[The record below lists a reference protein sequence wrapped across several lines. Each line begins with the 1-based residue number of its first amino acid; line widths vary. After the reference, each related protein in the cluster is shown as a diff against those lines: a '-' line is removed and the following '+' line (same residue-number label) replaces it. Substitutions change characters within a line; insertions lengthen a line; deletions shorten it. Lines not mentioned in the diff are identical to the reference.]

1 MKEFK
6 WRARRDSNPKGK
18 HPIRNALSPRAVRGK
33 QAITIAV
40 CAAIVLSAYLILYRA
55 TASFNPSPQS
65 VTLDTSAS
73 CSPAA
78 PPCPAFMIE
87 SANLTARNTADYTSQ
102 WLTLKVT
109 ALGPS
114 EVSEFSVYFSGS
126 PLGNVTE
133 ELLPGQTK
141 TFGGWGI
148 PTTIGVVPGRSYA
161 VVVEAEILGPGG
173 QVSAEFW
180 SAVQVVAR

>member
-1 MKEFK
+1 M
-6 WRARRDSNPKGK
+6 R
-18 HPIRNALSPRAVRGK
+18 VK

-40 CAAIVLSAYLILYRA
+40 CAAFVLSAYLILYGA
-55 TASFNPSPQS
+55 TESFNPSPKS

-78 PPCPAFMIE
+78 PPCPAFKIE
-87 SANLTARNTADYTSQ
+87 SANLTARNATDYTSQ
-102 WLTLKVT
+102 WLTVKVT

-114 EVSEFSVYFSGS
+114 EASRFSVYLSGS

-133 ELLPGQTK
+133 RLLPGQTK

-148 PTTIGVVPGRSYA
+148 PTTIRVVLGRSY
-161 VVVEAEILGPGG
+161 VVAVEAEFLGPDGR
-173 QVSAEFW
+173 VSAEFW